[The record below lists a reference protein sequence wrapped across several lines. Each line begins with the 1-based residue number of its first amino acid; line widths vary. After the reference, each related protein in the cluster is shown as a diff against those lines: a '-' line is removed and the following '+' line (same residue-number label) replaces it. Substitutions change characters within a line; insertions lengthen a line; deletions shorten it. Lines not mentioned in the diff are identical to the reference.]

1 MDAAEK
7 RYLELLSRSFPT
19 VAKAS
24 AEVINLS
31 AILNLPKGTEF
42 FASDIHGEYEA
53 FSHIL
58 RNGSG
63 SIRLKIDDVFGD
75 ELSKEEKRTLAT
87 LIYYPREKSRLELSK
102 VSDVAAWYGKMLP
115 RLIAVCKRAA
125 RKYTRSRVRKAL
137 PEDFAYIIEELMYAD
152 TRNFDKEAY
161 YAAIVDAVVRTG
173 RGPAFVEALCGL
185 IQRLAIERLH
195 IIGDIYDRGPHPDA
209 IMEALIDHHSVDIQ
223 WGNHDIVWMGASLG
237 QRGCIAHVVR
247 NCARYGNLSILED
260 AYGINILPL
269 ARFALDAYKDDPCV
283 GFALKGHPDAMSE
296 AEILMNVKI
305 QKAMAIIQFKV
316 EGALIDENPAFGL
329 QSRKLLDKIDYE
341 RGTVVCDGVEY
352 ELTDKMFPTIDPRD
366 PYKLTPGEQ
375 DVMDRLV
382 SAFTGCEKLQRH
394 MRFFLKT
401 GSLYKIDNGNLLFHA
416 CVPLNADGS
425 LKEVDVFGKKL
436 KGRALYD
443 EMERWVRIAFF
454 DEDAEMRKRGADM
467 LWYLWLGEGSPL
479 FAKSKMATFELYLI
493 ADKAA
498 RKEVKNPFYTLLDNE
513 DVFAGIFRDFGLD
526 PETSHIICGH
536 VPVKVKDGE
545 DPVKCNGKVIMIDG
559 GFSKAYQPTTG
570 IAGYT
575 LISNSHGFV
584 LAAHEPLESAQAAV
598 ERELDIHSS
607 RRVVERVGVR
617 TLVADTDTGAKLKAH
632 VADLERLLEAY
643 RHGDI
648 PERKK
653 S

>member
-283 GFALKGHPDAMSE
+283 GFALKGHPDTMSE

-352 ELTDKMFPTIDPRD
+352 ELTDKMFPTIDSCD

-493 ADKAA
+493 VDKAA